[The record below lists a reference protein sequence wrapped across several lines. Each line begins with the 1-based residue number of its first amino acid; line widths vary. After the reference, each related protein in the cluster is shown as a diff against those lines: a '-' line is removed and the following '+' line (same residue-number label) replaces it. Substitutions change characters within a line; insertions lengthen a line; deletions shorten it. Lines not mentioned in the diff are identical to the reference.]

1 MKNALILTALLS
13 GTLLLGACASDRIA
27 KEREQIAWSRCANSP
42 GPEARK
48 ACVTTQIALLEAA
61 ARAEAES
68 IAARQRSYENREAD
82 RVASGVSPEMA
93 RESSDPGIELPR

>member
-1 MKNALILTALLS
+1 MKNAPTLTALLS
-13 GTLLLGACASDRIA
+13 GALLLGACASASAA

-48 ACVTTQIALLEAA
+48 SCVTTQISLLEAA
-61 ARAEAES
+61 DRAEAES
-68 IAARQRSYENREAD
+68 IAARQRQYENREAD